1 MGKGDIKSKKG
12 KIARGSYGVLRPRK
26 KNFIL
31 NRGKSLKTEEI
42 KEEKA
47 QEKENS

>member
-1 MGKGDIKSKKG
+1 MGKGDLKSKKG
-12 KIARGSYGVLRPRK
+12 KISRGSYGVLRPRK

-31 NRGKSLKTEEI
+31 NKGKSPKTEEI
-42 KEEKA
+42 KEGNV